1 MTDFNNQVNTFDV
14 ASNLHKEI
22 VTFKKPHTIHDTSVP
37 ERERLLLRL
46 RKLQEQHRQLTCQ
59 EQSLSSTVDS
69 LRIML
74 SKVDKE
80 RTEELELLKEE
91 NETK

>member
-14 ASNLHKEI
+14 ASSLHKEI
-22 VTFKKPHTIHDTSVP
+22 VTFKKPVAIHDSSVP

-59 EQSLSSTVDS
+59 EHSLSSTVDS

-74 SKVDKE
+74 SKVDRE

-91 NETK
+91 N